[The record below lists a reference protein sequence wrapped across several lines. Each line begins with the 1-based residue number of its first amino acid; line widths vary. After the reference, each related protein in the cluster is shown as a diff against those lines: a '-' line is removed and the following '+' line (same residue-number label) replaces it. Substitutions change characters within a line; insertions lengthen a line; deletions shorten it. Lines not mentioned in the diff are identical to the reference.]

1 MKAIEYFKKYK
12 EKLKEPNEMDSQID
26 HKYYCVVS
34 SLMDLFNEVKTIQT
48 ARKAKSDSAM
58 IAIMNEQNLKANSFI
73 KMVNLDYNLGIK
85 RDAFKDFIKDQMPEL
100 AKMIAWT

>member
-34 SLMDLFNEVKTIQT
+34 SLIDFFNEVKTIQN
-48 ARKAKSDSAM
+48 ARKAKSYSAM

-85 RDAFKDFIKDQMPEL
+85 RDAFKYFIKEQMPEL